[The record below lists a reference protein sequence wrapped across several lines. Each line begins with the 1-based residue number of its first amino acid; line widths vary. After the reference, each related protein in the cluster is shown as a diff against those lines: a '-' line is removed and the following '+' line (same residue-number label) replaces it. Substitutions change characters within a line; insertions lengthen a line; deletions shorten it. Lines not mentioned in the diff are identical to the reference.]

1 MSFERFRIQS
11 AVELDIGCSDLQKWG
26 SYLPKFK
33 EYEITESRQEKLLI
47 ELEKDASDLYFKA
60 IYSLSDAVNSLYNK
74 RHSWTVIK
82 LYYSVFFLLRCSLAT
97 KKIAFLKNNGIYT
110 LNLSVGEKPVRRD
123 GGKHN
128 GQRISGDHNTTIVTF
143 ISMFSDTDILL
154 TNNINER
161 NVYEWL
167 MELRNQVNYRERTFT
182 EPQNKYFSS
191 NLFEKDKFKTQI
203 ETYLN
208 DDIPIYCFD
217 EDHCALA
224 TPLKLATIVRQQM
237 FDFIKFEPFESQQK
251 HEIERLI
258 LETKITQLSTFKK
271 LYDFGRT

>member
-1 MSFERFRIQS
+1 MDSNKI
-11 AVELDIGCSDLQKWG
+11 I
-26 SYLPKFK
+26 
-33 EYEITESRQEKLLI
+33 LLCI
-47 ELEKDASDLYFKA
+47 
-60 IYSLSDAVNSLYNK
+60 
-74 RHSWTVIK
+74 
-82 LYYSVFFLLRCSLAT
+82 FLIRCSLAT
-97 KKIAFLKNNGIYT
+97 KKFAFLKNNGIYT

-123 GGKHN
+123 CGKYN

-182 EPQNKYFSS
+182 EPKNKYFSS

-251 HEIERLI
+251 HEIERL
-258 LETKITQLSTFKK
+258 LSETKITQLSTFKN